1 MAYKTRFTPKN
12 PQKYIGTKTELL
24 CRSLWER
31 RVCKFLDENEKIVK
45 WSFEEVEIPYVSPID
60 KKVHRYIPD
69 FLVQVDRGHTK
80 KSMLIEI
87 KPKKQVHLRES
98 ASKQEKVMFAINN
111 AKWQAAQK
119 FCEKHNIEFKILTEK
134 EIFHG

>member
-87 KPKKQVHLRES
+87 KPKKQVHLKES